1 MTKTRLH
8 DKTYSTI
15 KLCKSS
21 LELNEVNRFLLKI
34 PLVKSFLFEQIY
46 QIFFSRMDSY
56 LPVGS
61 ICEARSVT
69 ILRSASIDPSVKA
82 SDWNITPRRIQKFNL
97 QISVKT
103 LLVFWIL
110 MNAMR
115 VLPAACCFLV
125 NSKPM
130 RSSKTQTSL
139 EHVSSQHLLAQI
151 QQWKCQN
158 NKWNLFKDSYKDN
171 RKKWTSFCYVYCKL

>member
-1 MTKTRLH
+1 MLESTCLSMTITRLH

-82 SDWNITPRRIQKFNL
+82 RDWNITPRRIQKFNL
-97 QISVKT
+97 LYKYRTKLYLCFEYLWMQWECFRQHA
-103 LLVFWIL
+103 VFL
-110 MNAMR
+110 
-115 VLPAACCFLV
+115 
-125 NSKPM
+125 
-130 RSSKTQTSL
+130 
-139 EHVSSQHLLAQI
+139 
-151 QQWKCQN
+151 
-158 NKWNLFKDSYKDN
+158 
-171 RKKWTSFCYVYCKL
+171 